1 MLERLQRPRILS
13 SQATISKMGEN
24 STARRRAV
32 LLVSCATFLGAAAQ
46 VLMKIGTN
54 HAVAH
59 PGLVSLLTNIPLIAG
74 YALYGVMTVM
84 IVVAYK
90 DGELSVLYPIISLSY
105 VWVTALSYFVFHDS
119 VNPLRLFGL
128 GLIIGGVAV
137 IGRSAKG

>member
-1 MLERLQRPRILS
+1 MS
-13 SQATISKMGEN
+13 SQATVTKMASN
-24 STARRRAV
+24 SQARRRAV
-32 LLVSCATFLGAAAQ
+32 LTVSCATFLGAAAQ
-46 VLMKIGTN
+46 ILMKMGAN

-59 PGLVSLLTNIPLIAG
+59 PGLVSLLTNIPLVAG

-105 VWVTALSYFVFHDS
+105 VWVTVLSYFVFHES

-128 GLIIGGVAV
+128 ALIIGGVAV
-137 IGRSAKG
+137 IGRSAKA